1 MEGWRQRK
9 QGIVTVVKCVS
20 EGKAQEPR
28 AKGRGSTLQD
38 LILLVAEWTNR
49 NGLDTFEAR
58 NVSTDACKE

>member
-1 MEGWRQRK
+1 
-9 QGIVTVVKCVS
+9 VVKCVS

-28 AKGRGSTLQD
+28 AKGKGSTLQD
-38 LILLVAEWTNR
+38 LTLLVAEWTNR